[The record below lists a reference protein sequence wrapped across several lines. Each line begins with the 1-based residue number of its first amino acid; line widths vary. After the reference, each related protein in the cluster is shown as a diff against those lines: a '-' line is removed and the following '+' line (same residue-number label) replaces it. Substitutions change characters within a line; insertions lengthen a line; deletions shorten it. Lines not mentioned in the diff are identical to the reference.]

1 MAGKKVIDAH
11 SVLAFFENGTGAEK
25 VSSLI
30 KAALEKD
37 KPLMISSL
45 AWCEVCFG
53 IYASMEKS
61 KATQTIENALTLP
74 IEIVPFDLDGAKRAA
89 AIKAE
94 NKVSYSDAASIALAK
109 IKKATL
115 VTGKQ
120 ELCAFSKLVE
130 IELL

>member
-11 SVLAFFENGTGAEK
+11 SVLAFFENATGAEK

-61 KATQTIENALTLP
+61 KAAQTIENALTLP
-74 IEIVPFDLDGAKRAA
+74 IEIVPFDQDGAKMAA
-89 AIKAE
+89 AIKVE

-115 VTGKQ
+115 VTGKK
-120 ELCAFSKLVE
+120 ELGALSKLVD
-130 IELL
+130 IEVL